1 MNLHGIARQAI
12 GSVNPNTAVTI
23 KVSTGYTTGADG
35 SQVPAYAPIETT
47 GQVQALSSQD
57 LQKLQGLNV
66 QGVTSK
72 IYLDGKYDGVF
83 RILGKGGDLIVIGG
97 RTYLV
102 NAVMEQWPD
111 WVALGIT
118 LQLD

>member
-1 MNLHGIARQAI
+1 MNLHSMAAQAV
-12 GSVNPNTAVTI
+12 GSVNPHIPVTI
-23 KVSTGYTTGADG
+23 KVSAGYTTGADG
-35 SQVPAYAPIETT
+35 SQVPAYSLIEAI
-47 GQVQALSSQD
+47 GQKQALSSQD

-72 IYLDGKYDGVF
+72 IYLNGNYDGVF
-83 RILGKGGDLIVIGG
+83 RILGKGGDLIIFGG

-102 NAVMEQWPD
+102 NAVLEQWPD